1 MVLWWIGNIIFLAV
15 VIPVVLSLLNRIMRP
30 AVEIKRYAD
39 DILEHG
45 VLLIASL
52 DAVEELLKT
61 RDLVKR
67 VGAGVQ
73 RYGQAL
79 DQVM

>member
-15 VIPVVLSLLNRIMRP
+15 VIPVVLLLLNRIMRP
-30 AVEIKRYAD
+30 VVEIRRYAD

-52 DAVEELLKT
+52 DSVEELLKT

-67 VGAGVQ
+67 VGSGVQ

>member
-1 MVLWWIGNIIFLAV
+1 MTLWWIGNV
-15 VIPVVLSLLNRIMRP
+15 VFVVVVLPVVVLLLNRLLRP

-52 DAVEELLKT
+52 DGVEDLLRT
-61 RDLVKR
+61 RDLVKQ
-67 VGAGVQ
+67 VGAGVE
-73 RYGQAL
+73 RYGNAL
-79 DQVM
+79 DRIL